1 MQIKTKNN
9 PKITTK
15 SSDGK
20 ENGFLIPIINV
31 HENFV
36 EPSQWPQQ
44 VYCTVAKPNE
54 IKGPHLHKKRWG
66 LFTCIKGNVKIVI
79 RVDNQYVEKF
89 TGEDYNFATI
99 QVPAGTPSALVNIGE
114 ADAYILNM
122 PSPSWHP
129 DDQDDWDVEFPD
141 YDFANSNI

>member
-1 MQIKTKNN
+1 MQIIKTKNN

-15 SSDGK
+15 TVDGK

-36 EPSQWPQQ
+36 DQQQWPQQ
-44 VYCTVAKPNE
+44 VYCTVAKPKE

-79 RVDNQYVEKF
+79 KIDNEYVEKF
-89 TGEDYNFATI
+89 SGEDYNFATI
-99 QVPAGTPSALVNIGE
+99 QVPAGIPSALVNIGD

-129 DDQDDWDVEFPD
+129 DDQDDWDVEFTN
-141 YDFANSNI
+141 YDFFN

>member
-1 MQIKTKNN
+1 MATIHTKNN

-15 SSDGK
+15 TAAGK

-31 HENFV
+31 HEKFV
-36 EPSQWPQQ
+36 QPEQWPQQ
-44 VYCTVAKPNE
+44 VYCTVAKPGE
-54 IKGPHLHKKRWG
+54 VKGPHLHKKRWG

-79 RVDNQYVEKF
+79 QIDGQYQERF
-89 TGEDYNFATI
+89 TGEDHNFATI

-114 ADAYILNM
+114 VDAYILNM

-129 DDQDDWDVEFPD
+129 EDQDDWDVEFPD
-141 YDFANSNI
+141 YKF